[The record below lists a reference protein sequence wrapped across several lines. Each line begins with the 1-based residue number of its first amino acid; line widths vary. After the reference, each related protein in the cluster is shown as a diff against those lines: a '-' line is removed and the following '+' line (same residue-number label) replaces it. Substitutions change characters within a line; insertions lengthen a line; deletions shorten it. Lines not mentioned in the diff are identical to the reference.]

1 MNFFGIGIP
10 ELLLILVIAMIVF
23 GPERLPEIG
32 RSLGK
37 AIRDFRELSAGF
49 TSEWED
55 LSRELGEAASD
66 IQREVKGVEA
76 EIGGLGDDIEK
87 VAKVE

>member
-1 MNFFGIGIP
+1 
-10 ELLLILVIAMIVF
+10 MIVF